1 MGEVRLYEKEHS
13 ANVRR
18 WQKMKDSI
26 VRDCRSDRCE
36 AAIESMCVT
45 GSLPAREFA

>member
-18 WQKMKDSI
+18 WQKMKDPI
-26 VRDCRSDRCE
+26 VRAYRSDRCE
-36 AAIESMCVT
+36 AAIESMCVA
-45 GSLPAREFA
+45 GSLPVWEFA